1 MILRVTTVKNTTRPG
16 VYLCDGTRSGRLRPA
31 KPYGAMKLFPL
42 DEACPA
48 CRKVNTMRTLSRS
61 RLLLLLLVSAM
72 SAGIVAAQSSVLV
85 SEIKIQTDPADARIR
100 PFESIVIQVRAYGD
114 IEDANGNKQ
123 KVRLREGGASVK
135 LSEDNAGWLSKPFR
149 FQGKDDESFYQKE
162 SAGLAAIL
170 LGQAQNRFLL
180 QDAVLFTASDRTG
193 KFKIEAELNGQKAT
207 LEVQVEN
214 NAPSQLEREKTS
226 FDRLPAS
233 TDPYRKLVEH
243 YAPMVAQE
251 TWFEPKSDY
260 LARVDLDGDWRGDNN
275 WENAFEGTSQAYVY
289 YAVME
294 TETHWFLVYNFFHP
308 RDYSDKCV
316 VGTCHENDNEGMI
329 LTVAKDRSTFG
340 RLQTMESLAHNNIY
354 SYRLDRAVKNNVHN
368 IDGDIELHDNS
379 HPVIFIEA
387 GGHGV
392 FGADDNHSLYSV
404 RDSRFSNTGVTY
416 IYKGVAERPKHGN
429 DRNVGYNLLPIY
441 DHWWLRAHQGNGKKD
456 RTFDAYFR
464 YEPFGNRPRAPYPEI
479 AGSFYGRSESENKA
493 KPFWGWHDNRT
504 LKKKVLAT
512 GQWGLDPAYGVSQN
526 LSMPR
531 PFSLRY
537 TFNPYLGIGRPTA
550 SPVAPPATP
559 TAPSVSTQQPQP
571 TGASTV
577 TSASGF
583 DETPSFSA
591 RPGGNLNA
599 NSKKGEFDVRV
610 RVDGQTDVL
619 IQGDQVRYRVV
630 SHQPPAHEGAEFT
643 QPLPRASFKTFEVEK
658 RAGRGTVT
666 LFQPPGAGNDYT
678 ARVRVDDP
686 KGGDDLYHIRL
697 KWEWDELA
705 APLAPDLNTAP
716 ERAPE
721 APVVS
726 SPSGIFDRHPGSVRS
741 TSVPSRSPSAATS
754 SARKPTAPVPGR
766 ARSSSTPGRQPSAPT
781 ASTSQQ
787 VVVPG
792 VEVFSKENRPEKY
805 DLEDDDGE
813 LKFEAKIDGTAII
826 RVFADRIFVET
837 VNGRTVE
844 VEEFEFS
851 QPLPAGRVSKIE
863 LDQRDGRGEMILLER
878 PWEGNNYQA
887 VIQVSDPESGD
898 DKYGFDLEWER

>member
-1 MILRVTTVKNTTRPG
+1 
-16 VYLCDGTRSGRLRPA
+16 
-31 KPYGAMKLFPL
+31 MKLFPL
-42 DEACPA
+42 VRKPVHPA
-48 CRKVNTMRTLSRS
+48 GKVNNMRTPPYF
-61 RLLLLLLVSAM
+61 RLLSLLFISATI
-72 SAGIVAAQSSVLV
+72 AAAQSVLV
-85 SEIKIQTDPADARIR
+85 SEIKIHTDPENARIR
-100 PFESIVIQVRAYGD
+100 PFESVVIQVRAYGE
-114 IEDANGNKQ
+114 IENADGNKE
-123 KVRLREGGASVK
+123 KVRLQEGGASIK
-135 LSEDNAGWLSKPFR
+135 LNDSNAGWLSKPFR
-149 FQGKDDESFYQKE
+149 FQGKDDEPFHQKE

-207 LEVQVEN
+207 LEVQVDN
-214 NAPSQLEREKTS
+214 NASSLLEREKTS
-226 FDRLPAS
+226 FDRLTTS
-233 TDPYRKLVEH
+233 RDPYRKLVEH

-275 WENAFEGTSQAYVY
+275 WQNAFEGTSQAYVY

-368 IDGDIELHDNS
+368 IDGDIELHDSS

-392 FGADDNHSLYSV
+392 FGADDNHSEYSA
-404 RDSRFSNTGVTY
+404 RDGRFSNTGVTY
-416 IYKGVAERPKHGN
+416 VYKGVAERPKHGN

-441 DHWWLRAHQGNGKKD
+441 DHWWLRAHQANGKKD
-456 RTFDAYFR
+456 RTFDAYYR
-464 YEPFGNRPRAPYPEI
+464 YEPFGNRPRAPYAEL

-504 LKKKVLAT
+504 RKKKVLAT

-550 SPVAPPATP
+550 SPVVPPATP
-559 TAPSVSTQQPQP
+559 TAPSSVTNPQPQP
-571 TGASTV
+571 TRSSTV
-577 TSASGF
+577 SSASGF
-583 DETPSFSA
+583 DEAPSFSA
-591 RPGGNLNA
+591 RPA
-599 NSKKGEFDVRV
+599 RSVDTNSRKGEFDVRV
-610 RVDGQTDVL
+610 RVDGLADVL
-619 IQGDQVRYRVV
+619 IQGDQVRYQVV
-630 SHQPPAHEGAEFT
+630 THRPPAHESAEFT

-658 RAGRGTVT
+658 REGRGTVT

-697 KWEWDELA
+697 KWEWNELA
-705 APLAPDLNTAP
+705 APLAPDLDP
-716 ERAPE
+716 EPEPAPE
-721 APVVS
+721 APVDWS
-726 SPSGIFDRHPGSVRS
+726 SSGIFDRHPGSVRS
-741 TSVPSRSPSAATS
+741 TPVPGRSRSTTTTS
-754 SARKPTAPVPGR
+754 RQPTAPVPGR
-766 ARSSSTPGRQPSAPT
+766 SQSSASPGRPAVAPSVSTPPQPEKLAV
-781 ASTSQQ
+781 A
-787 VVVPG
+787 G
-792 VEVFSKENRPEKY
+792 VEVFSTENRPEKY
-805 DLEDDDGE
+805 DVEDDDGE
-813 LKFEAKIDGTAII
+813 LKFEAKIDGTAVI
-826 RVFADRIFVET
+826 RVFSDRIFVET
-837 VNGRTVE
+837 VNGRAVE

-851 QPLPAGRVSKIE
+851 QPLPAARVSKIE
-863 LDQRDGRGEMILLER
+863 LDQKDGRSEMILLER

-887 VIQVSDPESGD
+887 VIQVSDTESGD